1 MKERK
6 KTHSSDTLN
15 KLCLMR
21 YFEFQVCDICHILY
35 PPGYNFAVVMCG
47 CCCDGSIR
55 CCMRCPSGTDPIC
68 VIKKNSLV
76 SFRNEFTNR
85 ERDVILQERNTK
97 KMKKIKRTKLFVFYV
112 TERIPSF

>member
-47 CCCDGSIR
+47 CGCDGSIR

-68 VIKKNSLV
+68 VKKKKIVWFDSEMNS
-76 SFRNEFTNR
+76 RIER
-85 ERDVILQERNTK
+85 ERCYFTRK
-97 KMKKIKRTKLFVFYV
+97 K
-112 TERIPSF
+112 